1 MCHCSAGKDRT
12 GIITALILGLAGV
25 DDDTISKEYALTE
38 EGLGPLKEIMMK
50 HLLEHDS
57 LGGDR
62 GKAEK
67 MISARYDADHWVGRG
82 RLTSC

>member
-25 DDDTISKEYALTE
+25 DDNTISKEYALTE
-38 EGLGPLKEIMMK
+38 VGLGPLKEIMMN
-50 HLLEHDS
+50 HLLEEGS

-67 MISARYDADHWVGRG
+67 MISARYIPEHWVGRG
-82 RLTSC
+82 RRTSC